1 MFPLSP
7 EVVLSRLASIGRT
20 PLATLPTPLLP
31 VPALAAS
38 LRGEIDISVK
48 ADAWTGLGLGGNKVR
63 KLEYELDP
71 ARLRSVTDLVTA
83 GGPHSNHCRVTA
95 AAAARLGLGC
105 TLVVNGEP
113 SDAARGNALLHRL
126 LGARIVTVADREA
139 REAAMA
145 EEARRIADAG
155 GRALVVAVGASTP
168 RGALGYVRAAAELRE
183 QVGSSDG
190 RGPQGNPEPIR
201 DAHPGPAGSSGA
213 PEWIFTSSSSG
224 GTLAGLMLGCALMGW
239 RVQLVGVSP
248 DDPATKVHSAATEI
262 ALAAAP
268 LLPQPPHGPD
278 PGADELIRRV
288 RDVAA
293 ATLVTDAF
301 VGPGYGKPTRAA
313 EEATALFGARAGVI
327 LDPVYTGKA
336 AAGLIAWVR
345 EGKVP
350 PGAHVIFLHTGGH
363 PALFR

>member
-1 MFPLSP
+1 MNW
-7 EVVLSRLASIGRT
+7 LAPIGRT

-31 VPALAAS
+31 APALADAVAS
-38 LRGEIDISVK
+38 GMDISVK

-63 KLEYELDP
+63 KLEYELGP
-71 ARLRSVTDLVTA
+71 ARLRGVTDLVTA

-105 TLVVNGEP
+105 TLVINGEP
-113 SDAARGNALLHRL
+113 GDTGRGNALLHRL
-126 LGARIVTVADREA
+126 LGARIVAVAEREE

-145 EEARRIADAG
+145 EEAGRIRAGG
-155 GRALVVAVGASTP
+155 GRALVVPVGASTP
-168 RGALGYVRAAAELRE
+168 RGALGYVRAAVEMRE
-183 QVGSSDG
+183 QVGAG
-190 RGPQGNPEPIR
+190 GGPV
-201 DAHPGPAGSSGA
+201 
-213 PEWIFTSSSSG
+213 WIFTSSSSG
-224 GTLAGLMLGCALMGW
+224 GTLAGLILGCALLRW

-248 DDPATKVHSAATEI
+248 DDPAPKVHRAATEI
-262 ALAAAP
+262 ALAAVP
-268 LLPQPPHGPD
+268 LLPPPPPHGPD
-278 PGADELIRRV
+278 PRAEDLAQRV

-301 VGPGYGKPTRAA
+301 VGPGYGVATSAAQQATR
-313 EEATALFGARAGVI
+313 LFGSRAGVI

-336 AAGLIAWVR
+336 AAAVIAWAR
-345 EGKVP
+345 EGRLP